1 MKARTLCC
9 FAGCFLLF
17 SGCGKPGPSVVG
29 TVLLDG
35 DPLPSGRIRFV
46 PVEGTRGPD
55 AGAVIEEGKYSVD
68 KGLTLGKYR
77 VEIHGVKE
85 STLRKERDPI
95 LPVYLIPA
103 AIEAVP
109 PAYNV
114 KSQLLRAVEA
124 GANTLDFDL
133 TTNRKA
139 K

>member
-1 MKARTLCC
+1 MKTRTLCC
-9 FAGCFLLF
+9 LAGCFLLF

-55 AGAVIEEGKYSVD
+55 AGAVIEEGKYSVGQ
-68 KGLTLGKYR
+68 GLTPGKYR

-109 PAYNV
+109 PVYNT
-114 KSQLLRAVEA
+114 KSRLIQAVEA
-124 GANTLDFDL
+124 GVNTLDFDL
-133 TTNRKA
+133 TTNQKA

>member
-1 MKARTLCC
+1 MKTRTLCC
-9 FAGCFLLF
+9 LAGCFLLF
-17 SGCGKPGPSVVG
+17 SGCGKPGPSVIG

-55 AGAVIEEGKYSVD
+55 AGAVIEEGKYSVG
-68 KGLTLGKYR
+68 KGLTVGKYR

-85 STLRKERDPI
+85 STVRKERDPI
-95 LPVYLIPA
+95 IPVHLIPA
-103 AIEAVP
+103 AMEAVP
-109 PAYNV
+109 TAYNA
-114 KSQLLRAVEA
+114 KSQLIRAVEA

-133 TTNRKA
+133 TTNRKT

>member
-1 MKARTLCC
+1 MKTRTLCC
-9 FAGCFLLF
+9 LAGCFLLF
-17 SGCGKPGPSVVG
+17 SGCGKAGPSVVG

-55 AGAVIEEGKYSVD
+55 AGAVIEEGKYSVG
-68 KGLTLGKYR
+68 KGLAVGKYR
-77 VEIHGVKE
+77 VEIHGLKE

-114 KSQLLRAVEA
+114 KSQLICAVEA
-124 GANTLDFDL
+124 GTNTLDFKL

>member
-109 PAYNV
+109 PAYNA
-114 KSQLLRAVEA
+114 KSQLICAVEA
-124 GANTLDFDL
+124 GANTFDFYL

>member
-1 MKARTLCC
+1 MKSWTLCC
-9 FAGCFLLF
+9 LAGCLILF
-17 SGCGKPGPSVVG
+17 CGCGQPGPSVVG

-55 AGAVIEEGKYSVD
+55 AGAVIEEGKYSVG
-68 KGLTLGKYR
+68 KSLTVGKYR

-85 STLRKERDPI
+85 STMRKERDPI
-95 LPVYLIPA
+95 IPVHLIPA
-103 AIEAVP
+103 AMEAVP
-109 PAYNV
+109 PAYNA
-114 KSQLLRAVEA
+114 KSELIKTVEA
-124 GANTLDFDL
+124 GVNTLDFDL

>member
-1 MKARTLCC
+1 MKAPSLRC
-9 FAGCFLLF
+9 FAGCLLLF

-85 STLRKERDPI
+85 STVRKERDPI

-114 KSQLLRAVEA
+114 KSQLIRTVEA